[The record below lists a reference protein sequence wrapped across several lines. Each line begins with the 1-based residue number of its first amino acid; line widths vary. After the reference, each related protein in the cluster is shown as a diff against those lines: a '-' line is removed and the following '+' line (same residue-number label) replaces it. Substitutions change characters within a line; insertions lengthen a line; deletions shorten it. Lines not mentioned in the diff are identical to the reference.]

1 MAQHQRLI
9 CDSSELLEQGKGL
22 RFTLHYA
29 GEERSGF
36 VIRYRGKVHG
46 YLNQCAHVPVELDW
60 QEGDFFDLTR
70 HSLICSTHGAQ
81 YHPETG
87 HCFIG
92 PCSGKSL
99 RKLKVIEQNGNIF
112 LVEHQDE
119 PRIKEESA

>member
-9 CDSSELLEQGKGL
+9 CDSGELLEQGAGV
-22 RFTLHYA
+22 RFTFAYG
-29 GEERSGF
+29 GEQRSGF

-87 HCFIG
+87 HCFLG

-99 RKLKVIEQNGNIF
+99 FKLQVVERKGSIYLIE
-112 LVEHQDE
+112 
-119 PRIKEESA
+119 K

>member
-9 CDSSELLEQGKGL
+9 CDSGELLEQGKGV
-22 RFTLHYA
+22 RFTFICD

-60 QEGDFFDLTR
+60 QEGDFFDLTK

-87 HCFIG
+87 HCFLG

-99 RKLKVIEQNGNIF
+99 LKLKVIEREGNIF
-112 LVEHQDE
+112 LIE
-119 PRIKEESA
+119 PILKEASA

>member
-9 CDSSELLEQGKGL
+9 CNSDEVLEQGAGV
-22 RFTLHYA
+22 RFTLNYA
-29 GEERSGF
+29 GEQHPGF
-36 VIRYRGKVHG
+36 VIRYLGKVHG

-60 QEGDFFDLTR
+60 QEGEFFDLTK

-87 HCFIG
+87 RCFLG

-99 RKLKVIEQNGNIF
+99 HKLQIIEREGNVYLIETN
-112 LVEHQDE
+112 L
-119 PRIKEESA
+119 KKAST